1 VLVRQSWLDP
11 CSCKGMVPPQ
21 VLSMW
26 SSMSSRAILRIH
38 PLAIVPKV
46 QVPSMLHRPIIFLV
60 SFFPVDPEIP
70 KFLVT
75 YLQTK
80 LWHMRIMKNA
90 SSWFLTCAR
99 LERWIHA
106 LEATSIPYQTGVA
119 PCLANATRQHSR

>member
-11 CSCKGMVPPQ
+11 CSCRGMVPPQ

-26 SSMSSRAILRIH
+26 SSTPSRAILRIH

-46 QVPSMLHRPIIFLV
+46 QVPSMLHPPIILLV
-60 SFFPVDPEIP
+60 SFFLLTL
-70 KFLVT
+70 KYQNCLSH
-75 YLQTK
+75 YLQTN
-80 LWHMRIMKNA
+80 LWYMRIMKNA

-106 LEATSIPYQTGVA
+106 LEVTAEPSQTGVA
-119 PCLANATRQHSR
+119 PCLANATRQHSK